1 MMTCGSERSG
11 MASRGILRNDHTPYS
26 VRQTDRTTIS
36 PRLRADNSMMRLI
49 IWFVSARCNVGLR
62 DPNHGLVFLDDDG
75 GLLRPGHLN
84 LDLARIN
91 SVPNFGQCCF

>member
-26 VRQTDRTTIS
+26 VRQTVRTTIS
-36 PRLRADNSMMRLI
+36 PRLRAENSMMRLI
-49 IWFVSARCNVGLR
+49 ILFVSARCNVGLR
-62 DPNHGLVFLDDDG
+62 DPNHGPVFLDGDR
-75 GLLRPGHLN
+75 GLPRPGHLK

-91 SVPNFGQCCF
+91 TVPNFGERCV